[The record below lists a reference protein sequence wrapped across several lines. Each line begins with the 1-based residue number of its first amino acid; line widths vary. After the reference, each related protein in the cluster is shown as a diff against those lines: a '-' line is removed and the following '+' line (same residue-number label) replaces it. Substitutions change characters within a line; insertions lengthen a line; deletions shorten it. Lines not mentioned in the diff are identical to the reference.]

1 MKTTHFWKA
10 HNQCSEA
17 FYKKEIETNIHT
29 EPSKNAQERQRMM
42 DLLKIFEAE
51 SAANQTSLEEDE
63 GEDPSDMVA
72 RFRTVDLGTCL
83 PQLLPIYLDF

>member
-1 MKTTHFWKA
+1 
-10 HNQCSEA
+10 
-17 FYKKEIETNIHT
+17 
-29 EPSKNAQERQRMM
+29 MM